1 MQKVLNSLVCAAFA
15 MVAFAA
21 CDDGASNTDLNPD
34 GPPMIRQV
42 RMVELYTDSAGASN
56 LERRVFAF
64 GTHPEATPDQEH
76 MVTSA
81 KPLNNSL
88 RVIVDELLV
97 GNALEEISCRG
108 QVDED
113 NWGTVPINSTPDD
126 IAACSVQKDV
136 LPSSCKGPNAVC
148 LCQRPMG
155 CISGTDTIPMGAP
168 VGVLD
173 ANQDGA
179 ADDTRFID
187 GAVGIQCGTLKVPI
201 DLQASFWEPSGN
213 QQVPAAAARFDLLGP
228 AIILVPAG
236 AMPTGATCG
245 LTFADTVVDKQGN
258 KVCAPPDGD
267 INQPCTPGDVSAF
280 KFTVQVLTL
289 TVQGITEGQ
298 TQVSTTDSIIVSAS
312 APLDALT
319 VKFTGAGATVT
330 LVQTTGN
337 VPVDISGSSVL
348 TGNQSIQVKPTAPL
362 LANTMYT
369 LTLTTG
375 IHDKFGQ
382 SAAAPTVIHFTTGT

>member
-1 MQKVLNSLVCAAFA
+1 MQKVLSSLVCATFA

-21 CDDGASNTDLNPD
+21 CDDGASSTDLVSG

-42 RMVELYTDSAGASN
+42 RMVELYTDSSGASN

-64 GTHPEATPDQEH
+64 GTHPDATPDQEH

-81 KPLNNSL
+81 KPLNNSMRL
-88 RVIVDELLV
+88 IMDQLLI

-108 QVDED
+108 QVDDD
-113 NWGTVPINSTPDD
+113 NWGAVPINSTPDD
-126 IAACSVQKDV
+126 IAACSVPKDV

-155 CISGTDTIPMGAP
+155 CVVGTDMIAMGAP

-187 GAVGIQCGTLKVPI
+187 GAVGIQCGNLKVPI
-201 DLQASFWEPSGN
+201 DLQMSFWEPSGN
-213 QQVPAAAARFDLLGP
+213 QQIPAKGGFDVLGP
-228 AIILVPAG
+228 AIILVPTG

-245 LTFADTVVDKQGN
+245 VTFADTVVVKQGL
-258 KVCAPPDGD
+258 KVCAPTDGD
-267 INQPCTPGDVSAF
+267 INKGCTPGDLSAF
-280 KFTVQVLTL
+280 KFIVQVLTL

-298 TQVSTTDSIIVSAS
+298 TGVSTTDSIIVSAS
-312 APLDALT
+312 APLDATT
-319 VKFTGAGATVT
+319 VTFTGATASVT
-330 LVQTTGN
+330 LSTGGTA
-337 VPVDISGSSVL
+337 VSISPGSMVL
-348 TGNQSIQVKPTAPL
+348 TGNTSIQIRPTAAL

-375 IHDKFGQ
+375 IHDTFGQ
-382 SAAAPTVIHFTTGT
+382 SAAAPTVVHFMTGT